1 MRKLETNKFDAVY
14 KFDWNKPIV
23 FQVSASGSVLSLT
36 NVSFLKL
43 NMSLF
48 AGWAPRRA
56 LQRIHS
62 HTTRPGRTRTLFRL
76 RFSRNVLSDALVRGA
91 ISVGASHYRHAR
103 LRKQARRLVRTRS
116 CHFCGRSCPLDSDR
130 IRLAP
135 LVRLCLAY
143 AFAIICAANVYTPTR
158 RVVKRVAI
166 KCIYLR
172 LLLAFLIM
180 FASKYV

>member
-1 MRKLETNKFDAVY
+1 MRKLETNKFDAIY

-48 AGWAPRRA
+48 AGWAPGRA

-62 HTTRPGRTRTLFRL
+62 HTTRPGRTCTLFRL

-103 LRKQARRLVRTRS
+103 LRTQARR
-116 CHFCGRSCPLDSDR
+116 GRSCPLDSDR

-143 AFAIICAANVYTPTR
+143 AFAIICATNLYTPTR